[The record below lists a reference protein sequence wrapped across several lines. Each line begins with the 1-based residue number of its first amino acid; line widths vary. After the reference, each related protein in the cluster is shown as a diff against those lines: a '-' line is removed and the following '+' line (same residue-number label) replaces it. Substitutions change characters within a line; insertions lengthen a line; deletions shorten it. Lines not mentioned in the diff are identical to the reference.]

1 MIFNNS
7 EFYTSLL
14 MIELQEGVPFHESP
28 ISLNIGMTSLDSP
41 ALANPEVKA
50 FLETFQKFGVRAGF
64 EVDTPEEILSERPGV
79 FITVGNGIT
88 QQDALD
94 AINAHLA
101 EPYVP
106 HLADFHSI
114 GFFPSRPGS
123 PVRELAADGT
133 GYQGGEPVVKEGV
146 TNPPDWALEMVEEAK
161 KHCDCFYNHYKT
173 SIDGSNKKTYVL
185 AQAIY

>member
-7 EFYTSLL
+7 DFHTSLL

-28 ISLNIGMTSLDSP
+28 ISLNFGMTSLDSP
-41 ALANPEVKA
+41 ALANPEVNA
-50 FLETFQKFGVRAGF
+50 FLQTFTKFGVRAGF
-64 EVDTPEEILSERPGV
+64 EVDTPEEVLSEKPGV

-94 AINAHLA
+94 AINAHLP

-123 PVRELAADGT
+123 PVRELSKDGK
-133 GYQGGEPVVKEGV
+133 GYQNGEVVVQEGV
-146 TNPPDWALEMVEEAK
+146 TNPPDWALAMVEEAK
-161 KHCDCFYNHYKT
+161 KHCKCFYNHYKT
-173 SIDGSNKKTYVL
+173 SIDGTNRKVYVL
-185 AQAIY
+185 TEEIY

>member
-7 EFYTSLL
+7 DFYTSLL
-14 MIELQEGVPFHESP
+14 MIELEEGVPFHESP
-28 ISLNIGMTSLDSP
+28 ISLNFGMTSLDSP

-50 FLETFQKFGVRAGF
+50 FLETFAHFGVRAGF
-64 EVDTPEEILSERPGV
+64 EVDTPEEVLSEKPGI

-94 AINAHLA
+94 AINAHLP
-101 EPYVP
+101 EPHVP
-106 HLADFHSI
+106 HLADFHAI

-123 PVRELAADGT
+123 PVREMSADGS
-133 GYQGGEPVVKEGV
+133 GYQDGQLVVKEGV
-146 TNPPDWALEMVEEAK
+146 INPPDWALEMVEEAK

-173 SIDGSNKKTYVL
+173 SADGSNKKVYVL
-185 AQAIY
+185 AEKIN